1 MEVPWNAQRPIFS
14 PLAFIGFEFREFT
27 NLTQQIEFLDLL
39 YGDKKLQKIKS
50 CRKDNNWDFI
60 NRKKKKELYRKKA
73 EQVTI
78 YHLPGD

>member
-1 MEVPWNAQRPIFS
+1 MHKT
-14 PLAFIGFEFREFT
+14 LAFIIKKHCKFT

-60 NRKKKKELYRKKA
+60 NRKKKEELYRNKA
-73 EQVTI
+73 EQITI
-78 YHLPGD
+78 YSLPGD